1 MPRGILLMAALTVS
15 SAVFGYGQTTT
26 TTVPAS
32 GPFGGPLLVTPIAS
46 FPSPAPTAGISD
58 AGRAGISIEN
68 NGTGAND
75 SNSGVTTVAPTIPA
89 TIVVAPVVPVV
100 TNPTAN
106 DLEPSVFV

>member
-46 FPSPAPTAGISD
+46 LTSPATTSGISD

-75 SNSGVTTVAPTIPA
+75 SKSGVTTIFPTIPVA
-89 TIVVAPVVPVV
+89 QVVAPVLSVV
-100 TNPTAN
+100 TNP
-106 DLEPSVFV
+106 P